1 MKIKTIEYAE
11 TKTQPG
17 FNNVKVGFIA
27 EVGKDENADDVLKAL
42 KEKVGIET
50 SPELRTFSN
59 IISEYRSQAAEL
71 KLERDSLNE
80 EVEGLAIK
88 LRNYKTAEEILK
100 EAKDGF

>member
-27 EVGKDENADDVLKAL
+27 DVEKGENADDVLKAL

-50 SPELRTFSN
+50 SPELRSYSSYLSDMKEEITRITQVKN
-59 IISEYRSQAAEL
+59 ELQMEY
-71 KLERDSLNE
+71 NE
-80 EVEGLAIK
+80 
-88 LRNYKTAEEILK
+88 LRNKVVKYKITEETLK
-100 EAKDGF
+100 EAKNGF

>member
-1 MKIKTIEYAE
+1 MKIKTVEYAE

-27 EVGKDENADDVLKAL
+27 EVGKDENPDDVLKAL

-50 SPELRTFSN
+50 SPELRVFSN

-100 EAKDGF
+100 EAKK

>member
-1 MKIKTIEYAE
+1 MKIKTVEYAE

-27 EVGKDENADDVLKAL
+27 EVGKDENSDDVLKAL

-50 SPELRTFSN
+50 SPELRVFSN

-100 EAKDGF
+100 EAKK